1 MSFYVRLGPHG
12 LIIAIGAILHSKLGR
27 TIYRRRRRNYRIRR
41 MTEATG
47 SRAWRADGPE
57 SLTLDP
63 VFVQIVRGS
72 TGQATNVEPPRATN
86 FHRESA

>member
-12 LIIAIGAILHSKLGR
+12 LIIAIGAILHTKLGR

-41 MTEATG
+41 LSEATG
-47 SRAWRADGPE
+47 SRAWRADGPDN
-57 SLTLDP
+57 LTLDP

-72 TGQATNVEPPRATN
+72 TDEATQVEPPRTTS